1 MGKTSK
7 TSLSPD
13 IIIPSQTARGNTAPY
28 NKTTFASGISFN
40 SRASVSTRCFDI
52 WGPLS
57 VDVLSQNGEGCY
69 LTLFWYLKW
78 VVGNAA
84 PPYMMVEFQHVPGTL
99 TIFFRRLNKE
109 QRSPSEEW
117 VFVGEFVCFGFF
129 FSTEE
134 NSRVQEIMF
143 GYFLSILLLLIVIY
157 TGILLCEHQLPK
169 HFHLIHAGFPERAP
183 ENHVPTENDCNKD
196 CHLKTVHINTDQRPM
211 PRSVQT
217 PSHR

>member
-1 MGKTSK
+1 MRPFVCWRSVPEWGRLLFNLVLVLEMSSWKCSS
-7 TSLSPD
+7 SLYD
-13 IIIPSQTARGNTAPY
+13 G
-28 NKTTFASGISFN
+28 GISTCSWDSYDFLQKIKQRTKI
-40 SRASVSTRCFDI
+40 SIRRVGFCG
-52 WGPLS
+52 W
-57 VDVLSQNGEGCY
+57 VCV
-69 LTLFWYLKW
+69 FW
-78 VVGNAA
+78 V
-84 PPYMMVEFQHVPGTL
+84 
-99 TIFFRRLNKE
+99 
-109 QRSPSEEW
+109 
-117 VFVGEFVCFGFF
+117 F